1 MKKIAAFILAAAAMS
16 VTAMAADT
24 PVNVVVNGVEAPE
37 KGVIVD
43 SRTMVPVRGVTEQL
57 GFNVEWNANTKTA
70 TFTKDIVVI
79 KMTAGEKCFYV
90 NDLPI
95 TPDVPQ
101 AIINDRFMLPL
112 RAMCDTIGADVE
124 WDGETKTAN
133 ISVSKNS
140 LPSIPVIEMP
150 EDENGEK
157 AAEKEEKI
165 ESGIPGVSIEI
176 VDPSEVPDDKVT
188 EIEL

>member
-1 MKKIAAFILAAAAMS
+1 MKKFAAFILAAAAMS

-57 GFNVEWNANTKTA
+57 GFNVEWDADTKTA
-70 TFTKDIVVI
+70 TFTKDIIVI
-79 KMTAGEKCFYV
+79 KMTAGEDHFYV
-90 NDLPI
+90 NEVPV

-112 RAMCDTIGADVE
+112 RAMCETIGAEVD

-133 ISVSKNS
+133 INVSTAG
-140 LPSIPVIEMP
+140 LPSLSDITKPD
-150 EDENGEK
+150 EDTDNSG
-157 AAEKEEKI
+157 EKI
-165 ESGIPGVSIEI
+165 ETGIPGVSIEI
-176 VDPSEVPDDKVT
+176 IDPSEVSDNVT
-188 EIEL
+188 DIEL